1 MSTCDTLRFQ
11 IHTVRT
17 KGKIADVMK
26 QSLGC
31 YRATHR
37 VPQPGGS
44 GQKACLS
51 SADAMLAS
59 SLFAAVP

>member
-1 MSTCDTLRFQ
+1 MM
-11 IHTVRT
+11 
-17 KGKIADVMK
+17 MK

-44 GQKACLS
+44 SQEACLS